1 MEKFSS
7 IKKTSQQIEYKFPSG
22 RTSPFTRLKTEYM
35 RFEAQVAGTD
45 FANAPTTCQK
55 RYDMLLELKK
65 LAENEKL
72 TDEVRSIEKELS
84 AVKEQLTSS
93 KINNIVNAYYQ
104 PVNVVPKRKKK
115 QERPDVQLASLLN
128 SCRTKDGFLD
138 PNAEIL
144 LTSLN
149 AQGSEFSYISQVV
162 DFCRLS
168 DGTFDKE
175 KMQPV
180 ITLSGV
186 GVPVEKIPSYI
197 ESFTT
202 YEPSLKKDC
211 IDMISINHLA
221 GLVSGGL
228 SDTDAMSIMHYSS
241 DFEET
246 PFVEKK
252 LTDLVGIGF
261 NLDTSFNIVNSFV
274 SSTPTGYKKSVDFD
288 ELSKFE
294 DVISN
299 KLIRSG
305 ISVPKIDSYLTECTK
320 ESSSSNK
327 VIDIESFST
336 FTGFILNGVDENDA
350 KIVVQYLSDVVE
362 DKDEVKDIFQE
373 LFNTG
378 RDLRTSINIL
388 NSFAEVDADTNK
400 KHIDIDG
407 VHQYMQMLADGIS
420 EDDVKVIMQYLSE
433 DIDNKADA
441 KIVLDKLLETGRDVD
456 VSLGIIGSFTK
467 IDEIT
472 SKKHVDTDAVYQY
485 MQMLAD
491 GISEDDVKVIMQYL
505 SEDIDNKDEVKI
517 VLDKLLK
524 TGRDVDASLS
534 IIGSF
539 TKIDEI
545 TSKKHVD
552 TDAVYQYMQMLADD
566 IPEDDVKFIMQYL
579 SSYVENKA
587 DAKIILDKLLKA
599 GYDVDASFGIMNLFT
614 EDVKNSSKKNVNV
627 DAVVEYM
634 DFLSK
639 GLSEEVALKLSKF
652 LSANFVD
659 KDLVKSSL
667 FKLTGSGLDVD
678 SSIKLMKTLLV
689 KNQDGK
695 FNVVPES
702 VDTVLTFR
710 KILASNRKN
719 ETAER
724 KNPINQLGV
733 KIFSVGDFSM
743 HTKNGKIINVSSF
756 FEDDYDTQK
765 QRYDDLVESIENEM
779 LLEFVKKYKSKDGS
793 IDSKYIRVATF
804 LRKAG
809 MVYDGF
815 FNAIDSCIKEDGSI
829 DAKKLK
835 TIKTFK
841 DAGALA
847 FDIPM
852 LLDACSRN
860 ENGDYNP
867 VDIQLISDLTSCIIG
882 GNEVCSLL
890 PVMKA
895 NDEIKD
901 IIMLCAPYFDRNEN
915 LFEALSLMKKPD
927 GKYGENEMEF
937 FYDLAFSFFS
947 EEDNYGKD
955 DDFLKIAEEIMSLA
969 KNEHGEISDD
979 ATGICAIMLN
989 KNESI
994 SDVKEAL
1001 IACFDENNKVDKNLA
1016 QVLWDMYVLGASFD
1030 EVKQVLDACKHE
1042 DGLINDDKINTF
1054 ISMIETKSSKEE
1066 ILNVFT
1072 K

>member
-1 MEKFSS
+1 
-7 IKKTSQQIEYKFPSG
+7 
-22 RTSPFTRLKTEYM
+22 
-35 RFEAQVAGTD
+35 
-45 FANAPTTCQK
+45 
-55 RYDMLLELKK
+55 
-65 LAENEKL
+65 
-72 TDEVRSIEKELS
+72 
-84 AVKEQLTSS
+84 
-93 KINNIVNAYYQ
+93 
-104 PVNVVPKRKKK
+104 
-115 QERPDVQLASLLN
+115 
-128 SCRTKDGFLD
+128 
-138 PNAEIL
+138 
-144 LTSLN
+144 
-149 AQGSEFSYISQVV
+149 
-162 DFCRLS
+162 
-168 DGTFDKE
+168 
-175 KMQPV
+175 
-180 ITLSGV
+180 
-186 GVPVEKIPSYI
+186 
-197 ESFTT
+197 
-202 YEPSLKKDC
+202 
-211 IDMISINHLA
+211 
-221 GLVSGGL
+221 
-228 SDTDAMSIMHYSS
+228 
-241 DFEET
+241 
-246 PFVEKK
+246 
-252 LTDLVGIGF
+252 
-261 NLDTSFNIVNSFV
+261 
-274 SSTPTGYKKSVDFD
+274 
-288 ELSKFE
+288 
-294 DVISN
+294 
-299 KLIRSG
+299 
-305 ISVPKIDSYLTECTK
+305 
-320 ESSSSNK
+320 
-327 VIDIESFST
+327 
-336 FTGFILNGVDENDA
+336 
-350 KIVVQYLSDVVE
+350 
-362 DKDEVKDIFQE
+362 
-373 LFNTG
+373 
-378 RDLRTSINIL
+378 
-388 NSFAEVDADTNK
+388 
-400 KHIDIDG
+400 
-407 VHQYMQMLADGIS
+407 
-420 EDDVKVIMQYLSE
+420 
-433 DIDNKADA
+433 
-441 KIVLDKLLETGRDVD
+441 
-456 VSLGIIGSFTK
+456 
-467 IDEIT
+467 
-472 SKKHVDTDAVYQY
+472 
-485 MQMLAD
+485 
-491 GISEDDVKVIMQYL
+491 
-505 SEDIDNKDEVKI
+505 
-517 VLDKLLK
+517 
-524 TGRDVDASLS
+524 
-534 IIGSF
+534 
-539 TKIDEI
+539 
-545 TSKKHVD
+545 
-552 TDAVYQYMQMLADD
+552 MQMLADD